1 MEERMIDDEYGR
13 GVRLKKTADGYVDV
27 TDELAEEISEELA
40 GEAAETESDEVH
52 FEFPM
57 LDEDDEDLVG
67 LSNEEAAALRKKK
80 KEAAA
85 KRKAKYDKVCAE
97 GEALLNSGS
106 YHAAELK
113 FEKALEM
120 DELATVASVGYW
132 RAKTANFTDPDVL
145 IGEYAANGIESLEYD
160 LGLEATDIIKRDY
173 KEVFEKRVAELEE
186 EEKPLIEKV
195 EKVQERRRDVLSSR
209 VQRACLAFVASAIPF
224 IVGLIFTIIYA
235 LKIPTVSDNSYVL
248 PTAVLGGVTF
258 LLLFVF
264 IVFANRFLNGIR
276 MYRKNERLSST
287 EEGER
292 LLVIR
297 AYKELYQDLVS
308 QNEND
313 FEFGEDEEE

>member
-27 TDELAEEISEELA
+27 TDELAEELVGDEVVEK
-40 GEAAETESDEVH
+40 ESDEVH
-52 FEFPM
+52 FEFPTM
-57 LDEDDEDLVG
+57 DEDDEDLVG
-67 LSNEEAAALRKKK
+67 LSNEEAAALRQKK

-97 GEALLNSGS
+97 GEALLASGS

-132 RAKTANFTDPDVL
+132 RAKTENFANPDVL
-145 IGEYAANGIESLEYD
+145 IGEYAENGIDSLEYD

-173 KEVFEKRVAELEE
+173 KEVFEKRVAQLEE

-224 IVGLIFTIIYA
+224 IVGVILTIVYA
-235 LKIPTVSDNSYVL
+235 LKITTVNDNSYVL

-276 MYRKNERLSST
+276 MYRRNERLSST
-287 EEGER
+287 EEGLR
-292 LLVIR
+292 LLEIR
-297 AYKELYQDLVS
+297 AYKELYQDLLSQSENAFVS
-308 QNEND
+308 D
-313 FEFGEDEEE
+313 EDEEE

>member
-1 MEERMIDDEYGR
+1 
-13 GVRLKKTADGYVDV
+13 
-27 TDELAEEISEELA
+27 
-40 GEAAETESDEVH
+40 
-52 FEFPM
+52 M
-57 LDEDDEDLVG
+57 LD
-67 LSNEEAAALRKKK
+67 
-80 KEAAA
+80 
-85 KRKAKYDKVCAE
+85 
-97 GEALLNSGS
+97 SGS

-145 IGEYAANGIESLEYD
+145 IGEYAATGIESLEYD

-173 KEVFEKRVAELEE
+173 KEVFKKRIAELEE
-186 EEKPLIEKV
+186 EEKPLVERV

-224 IVGLIFTIIYA
+224 IVGLILTIIYA
-235 LKIPTVSDNSYVL
+235 LKIPTVNDNTYVL

-276 MYRKNERLSST
+276 MYRRNERLSST

-297 AYKELYQDLVS
+297 AYKELYQDLLS
-308 QNEND
+308 QNENS
-313 FEFGEDEEE
+313 FAGGEDEEE